1 MKRIKNLNLYQKFV
15 LVASVVM
22 IMAFAVA
29 YFAVTSRVGYKF
41 KGNILVPEKQG
52 NTTVYSGKVY
62 GHNIDITVTADKTV
76 TFEYEEKTYGP
87 YTVREDITAIPED
100 EIHTPRI
107 KGVEILDKDKIFF
120 RGGFI
125 KLNMEDINIL
135 LYSEDGSWD
144 NVFVSVAGSDGVVY
158 NADGSPVDQLAPS
171 AENIVELV
179 YSPQMTHK
187 GAWLGWFGG
196 TLFAVLTAL
205 EILFADEIF
214 RWNMQF
220 RIRNVNKAEPSDWE
234 IFGRYVSWTVMPL
247 VALYIYF
254 TGLTV

>member
-1 MKRIKNLNLYQKFV
+1 MVFV
-15 LVASVVM
+15 
-22 IMAFAVA
+22 FTVA
-29 YFAVTSRVGYKF
+29 YFVVTSRVGYKF
-41 KGNILVPEKQG
+41 KGSILLPEKQEKA
-52 NTTVYSGKVY
+52 TVYSGKVY
-62 GHNIDITVTADKTV
+62 GHNIDITVTEDKTV

-87 YTVREDITAIPED
+87 YIVREDITAIPED
-100 EIHTPRI
+100 EIHTTGI

-144 NVFVSVAGSDGVVY
+144 NVLVHFIGSDGVEY
-158 NADGSPVDQLAPS
+158 NTDGSPVDVLAPS

-179 YSPQMTHK
+179 YSPQMTYK
-187 GAWLGWFGG
+187 GDWLGWFGG
-196 TLFAVLTAL
+196 TLLAVLTAM

-220 RIRNVNKAEPSDWE
+220 LIRNVNKAEPSDWE
-234 IFGRYVSWTVMPL
+234 IFSRYVSWTVMPL
-247 VALYIYF
+247 AALYIYF